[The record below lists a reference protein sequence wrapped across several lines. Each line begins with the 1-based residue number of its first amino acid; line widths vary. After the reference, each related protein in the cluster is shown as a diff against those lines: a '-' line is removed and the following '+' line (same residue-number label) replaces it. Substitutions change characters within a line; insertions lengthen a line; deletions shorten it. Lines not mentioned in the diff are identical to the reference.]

1 MEPSVFQVNLTGILK
16 ILSDNLYS
24 QKEVFIR
31 ELLQNSVDAIQARR
45 KMEAFEPY
53 IRVDYYQNNEGK
65 GLVLSD
71 NGIGLTLSEVEEF
84 LSKIGSSSKSID
96 VVQDQTDDFIGQFGI
111 GLLSCFM
118 VSDEIVVKTQVK
130 EATET
135 VKWVGHINGT
145 YETIVSI
152 PPEEFVGTR
161 VILKLRP
168 ELDLNPS
175 KIQHLLELY
184 GTFLQIPIHYE
195 VNGHPQATIGRS
207 FPWEKQ
213 KNGDAILNFGRTVFQ
228 QNFSN
233 YIELS
238 DRTGQTTG
246 VAYILPHPV
255 HFAAI
260 QNNHV
265 YIKNM
270 FITDHAQDLLPDWA
284 FFVRGIVNS
293 KNLSPT
299 ASREE
304 IYKNETAQQVQEDL
318 GNCIKDY
325 LKNLSVEHPEQLTY
339 ILKTHSNALKS
350 LALADTNFLEFIANW
365 FVLPT
370 TEGEYTIKD
379 IKTKSKTVLFVPDLD
394 EFRQLVPIARAN
406 GQLVVNAGYIYDT
419 ELLERLKQQ
428 DTNTLYQRIDVNYF
442 GNILQDVAVED
453 YDLYADQLGVLQEYM
468 AAFDCEL
475 ELKQYLPEE
484 IPAIFHLSQ
493 ETLRNRDLNQIKDNS
508 NALWSSVTDSLF
520 QETQSYRSK
529 LFLNFKN
536 PIVQKIL
543 QDQKGQERLFLE
555 TVYINAML
563 MGHYPLNQMELDA
576 MNRNL
581 LLLLNKT
588 L

>member
-1 MEPSVFQVNLTGILK
+1 MESSVFQVNLTGILK

-24 QKEVFIR
+24 QKEVFVR
-31 ELLQNSVDAIQARR
+31 ELLQNSVDAIQARKR
-45 KMEAFEPY
+45 KEDFDPY
-53 IRVDYYQNNEGK
+53 IRVDYYQDEQGK

-71 NGIGLTLSEVEEF
+71 NGIGLTQGEVEEF
-84 LSKIGSSSKSID
+84 LSKIGSSSKSRDILSNESG
-96 VVQDQTDDFIGQFGI
+96 DFIGQFGI

-118 VSDEIVVKTQVK
+118 VSDEIVVKTQTQAAK
-130 EATET
+130 HL
-135 VKWVGHINGT
+135 VKWVGNINGT
-145 YETIVSI
+145 YQTTVETPQEDFI
-152 PPEEFVGTR
+152 GTR

-168 ELDLNPS
+168 ALKLSPA
-175 KIQHLLELY
+175 KIEHLLELY
-184 GTFLQIPIHYE
+184 GTYLKIPIHYE
-195 VNGHPQATIGRS
+195 VNGRPQSTIGQS
-207 FPWEKQ
+207 FPWEKGQ
-213 KNGDAILNFGRTVFQ
+213 NGDAILNFGRRIFQ

-246 VAYILPHPV
+246 VAYILPHAV

-270 FITDHAQDLLPDWA
+270 FISNQSQDLLPDWA
-284 FFVRGIVNS
+284 FFVQTIVNS

-304 IYKNETAQQVQEDL
+304 IYKNQIAQDVQKDL
-318 GNCIKDY
+318 GDCIKNY
-325 LKNLSVEHPEQLTY
+325 LKKLSVQHPEQLTY

-350 LALADTNFLEFIANW
+350 LALADSDFLAFIANW

-370 TEGEYTIKD
+370 TEGEYTIKE
-379 IKTKSKTVLFVPDLD
+379 IKTKSEVVLFVPNLD

-406 GQLVVNAGYIYDT
+406 GKLVVNAGYIYDT
-419 ELLERLKQQ
+419 ELLERLKQK

-442 GNILQDVAVED
+442 GNILQDLTLTV
-453 YDLYADQLGVLQEYM
+453 YDLYAEKLELLQASM
-468 AAFDCEL
+468 AKFDCEL
-475 ELKQYLPEE
+475 ELKQFLPTE

-520 QETQSYRSK
+520 EEAPSYRSK

-543 QDQKGQERLFLE
+543 QGENKEEQLFLE
-555 TVYINAML
+555 TIYINAML
-563 MGHYPLNQMELDA
+563 MGHYPLNQLELDT
-576 MNRNL
+576 MNQNL